1 MPHVYQWNKR
11 DARGALKETMLQRQ
25 LNPEGAPAVTATAI
39 DGVGVWETQGL
50 ILRQVFENLREEHRS
65 TRQNA

>member
-1 MPHVYQWNKR
+1 
-11 DARGALKETMLQRQ
+11 ML
-25 LNPEGAPAVTATAI
+25 LTDGGEITLPYVATPAVPATAI